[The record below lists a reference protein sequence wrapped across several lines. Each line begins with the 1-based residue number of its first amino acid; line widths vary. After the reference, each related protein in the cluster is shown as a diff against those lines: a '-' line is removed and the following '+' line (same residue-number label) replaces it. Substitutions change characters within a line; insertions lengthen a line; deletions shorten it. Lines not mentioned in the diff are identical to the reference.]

1 MQNRPIFRL
10 PLSAWLLGVPGLV
23 CLAAALT
30 LIIGDFS
37 AAHPVLAEAGTAIVL
52 AVSAL
57 ALLGSAAFPAL
68 LQHLASRDTPA
79 Q

>member
-1 MQNRPIFRL
+1 MQTRPAFSL

-23 CLAAALT
+23 CLAAGLT
-30 LIIGDFS
+30 LMIGDFS
-37 AAHPVLAEAGTAIVL
+37 ASHPVLAEAGTAIVL
-52 AVSAL
+52 LVSAL

-68 LQHLASRDTPA
+68 LQQLASRDTPA